1 MKDANYWID
10 KLELQLHPE
19 GAYFKE
25 TYRSK
30 ENLINKNGK
39 LRSAATGI
47 YFLITGDNFSAFHKI
62 QSEEIWY
69 FHGGSPLSVYVLL
82 PNGELDILQVGNDID
97 KGQTPQA
104 VVPAGC
110 WFASKV
116 QVPKSYSF
124 VGCTVT
130 PGFDFEDFVL
140 ANRQELIDEYPA
152 HHDLIKQLT
161 RP

>member
-82 PNGELDILQVGNDID
+82 PNGELDILQIGNDID

-116 QVPKSYSF
+116 QVPNSYSF

>member
-47 YFLITGDNFSAFHKI
+47 YFLITSDNFSAFHKI

-82 PNGELDILQVGNDID
+82 PDGELDILQIGNDID

-116 QVPKSYSF
+116 QEPDSYSF

-140 ANRQELIDEYPA
+140 ANRQDLMIKYPD

-161 RP
+161 KP